1 MGIHAFFLC
10 PAVSPPATSLGR
22 RRQRR
27 QQGGRGRQIE
37 NNSNT
42 NPSKP
47 YRTMKKV
54 VCVHTAMALVGPLT
68 ETFKKHFPE
77 VEVEHIA
84 ESSLIKEVI
93 KNNSV
98 TPAVRRRLLD
108 YYNAAADSG
117 ADIIFNTCSS
127 VGDIAD
133 MGNLI
138 CRIPVFR
145 IDRPMAEKAVRD
157 ASRIGVISTL
167 PTTLDPTCRLLR
179 KCAEEAGR
187 DVVLVEGLAD
197 GAFAAGQSGDGET
210 HDRLIAEAAQRI
222 AADVDLFVLAQGSM
236 ERMEGRLAEL
246 TGKPVLSSPVLGVKG
261 LRQFMGF

>member
-1 MGIHAFFLC
+1 M
-10 PAVSPPATSLGR
+10 
-22 RRQRR
+22 
-27 QQGGRGRQIE
+27 
-37 NNSNT
+37 
-42 NPSKP
+42 
-47 YRTMKKV
+47 KV

-68 ETFKKHFPE
+68 ETFHEIIPE

-93 KNNSV
+93 KNNKV
-98 TPAVRRRLLD
+98 TNAVRRRLLD

-133 MGNLI
+133 MAQGI

-157 ASRIGVISTL
+157 ASKLANGGAGRVGVISTL
-167 PTTLDPTCRLLR
+167 PTTLDPTCRLIR
-179 KCAEEAGR
+179 NCAAEAGL
-187 DVVLVEGLAD
+187 DVQLVEGLAD
-197 GAFAAGQSGDGET
+197 GAFAAGQSGDSAT

-222 AADVDLFVLAQGSM
+222 ADQVDIFVLAQGSM
-236 ERMEGRLAEL
+236 ARMEQRLSEL
-246 TGKPVLSSPVLGVKG
+246 TGKPVLSSPVLGVQG
-261 LRQFMGF
+261 LRKHLGL